1 MKFTK
6 QLRMLVSQDQAV
18 QKIPDLFLTGKYTDR
33 NHVQRRMQQRA
44 INLDMMKLA
53 IAYGEVEFH
62 SKAKT
67 WTLLD
72 KSLENTPYSYFADKL
87 RGLRLI
93 ALPKLQDEIIYVTTV
108 YWSYAL
114 RY

>member
-6 QLRMLVSQDQAV
+6 QLRMLVSQDRTV
-18 QKIPDLFLTGKYTDR
+18 QEIPELLLTGKYTDQ

-44 INLDMMKLA
+44 INFDMMKLA

-72 KSLENTPYSYFADKL
+72 KCLENPPYCYFAEKL

-108 YWSYAL
+108 YWSYSL

>member
-6 QLRMLVSQDQAV
+6 QLRMLVSQDQTV
-18 QKIPDLFLTGKYTDR
+18 QEIPDLLLKGKKTDP

-44 INLDMMKLA
+44 INFDMMKLA

-72 KSLENTPYSYFADKL
+72 KCLKDTPYSDLADKL

-93 ALPKLQDEIIYVTTV
+93 ALPKIQNQIIYVTTV
-108 YWSYAL
+108 YWSYSL

>member
-6 QLRMLVSQDQAV
+6 QLRMLVSQDQTV
-18 QKIPDLFLTGKYTDR
+18 QEIPDLLLRGKYTDQ

-44 INLDMMKLA
+44 INLDMMRLA

-72 KSLENTPYSYFADKL
+72 KCLEDTPYAYFADKL

-93 ALPKLQDEIIYVTTV
+93 ALPKIQNQIIYVTTV
-108 YWSYAL
+108 YWSYSL